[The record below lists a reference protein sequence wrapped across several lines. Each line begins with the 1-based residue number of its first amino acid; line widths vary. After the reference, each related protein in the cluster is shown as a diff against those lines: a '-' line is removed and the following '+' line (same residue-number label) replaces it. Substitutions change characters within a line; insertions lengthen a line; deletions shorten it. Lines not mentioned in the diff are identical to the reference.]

1 MKGWWE
7 SSSPGKAPYLYL
19 HVISTYPPIYIH
31 LQIITPPSSAIRFT
45 YPPHIYSAHGQK
57 KQQDRAM
64 SSKRIYIITLITMLT
79 GILHAQ
85 ERTVEN
91 RPYTDLRPFHFGV
104 VVGTHMQDIE
114 LNNVGPITL
123 TDENGMEYESFVS
136 TDQDRWDPGFQ
147 VGVLGEL
154 RLSTHFALRLS
165 PTLYFGT
172 RHITFI
178 NHMKPDEDGKPTEAR
193 QTLKS
198 VYIAGVADLI
208 FSAKRF
214 NNHRPY
220 IVAGITPM
228 LNLTSRAN
236 DYLRLKSTDIYMSIG
251 AGCDFYLPFFK
262 LRPELKFMYS
272 LTNSL
277 DKKHASQLKDTNMLP
292 YACSVDKAQT
302 KMICLSFYF
311 E

>member
-1 MKGWWE
+1 MTT
-7 SSSPGKAPYLYL
+7 
-19 HVISTYPPIYIH
+19 VRIFIISLAVLLAST
-31 LQIITPPSSAIRFT
+31 T
-45 YPPHIYSAHGQK
+45 
-57 KQQDRAM
+57 
-64 SSKRIYIITLITMLT
+64 
-79 GILHAQ
+79 HAQ

-104 VVGTHMQDIE
+104 VVGAHMQDIE
-114 LNNVGPITL
+114 LNNIGPITL

-136 TDQDRWDPGFQ
+136 ADQDRWDPGFQ

-154 RLSTHFALRLS
+154 RLSAHFALRLS

-172 RHITFI
+172 RHITFL
-178 NHMKPDEDGKPTEAR
+178 NHTKPTETGEPTEAR

-198 VYIAGVADLI
+198 VYIAGVADII

-228 LNLTSRAN
+228 LNLTSRDN
-236 DYLRLKSTDIYMSIG
+236 DYLRLKSSDVYLSVG

-277 DKKHASQLKDTNMLP
+277 DGKHASQLKDQNMMP
-292 YACSVDKAQT
+292 YARSVDKART

>member
-1 MKGWWE
+1 
-7 SSSPGKAPYLYL
+7 
-19 HVISTYPPIYIH
+19 
-31 LQIITPPSSAIRFT
+31 
-45 YPPHIYSAHGQK
+45 
-57 KQQDRAM
+57 M
-64 SSKRIYIITLITMLT
+64 SSKRIFIITLITMLT

-198 VYIAGVADLI
+198 VY
-208 FSAKRF
+208 SRRS
-214 NNHRPY
+214 RPY
-220 IVAGITPM
+220 LQCETLQQPSPVYRCG
-228 LNLTSRAN
+228 N
-236 DYLRLKSTDIYMSIG
+236 
-251 AGCDFYLPFFK
+251 
-262 LRPELKFMYS
+262 
-272 LTNSL
+272 NS
-277 DKKHASQLKDTNMLP
+277 
-292 YACSVDKAQT
+292 YAEPHKPRQ
-302 KMICLSFYF
+302 
-311 E
+311 